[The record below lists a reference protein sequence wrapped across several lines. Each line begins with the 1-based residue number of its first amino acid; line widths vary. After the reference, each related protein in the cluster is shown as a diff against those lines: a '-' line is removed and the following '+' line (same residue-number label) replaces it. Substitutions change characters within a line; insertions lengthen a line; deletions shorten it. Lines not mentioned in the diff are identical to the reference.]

1 MTTPATSKV
10 LPKQELAVT
19 VNANGTEYKVVAVV
33 FNSKGEGRF
42 IDSNSF
48 ESVSFE
54 TYHTSPFLMGTLTT
68 GNESNMDVL
77 NKLDLKSSIS
87 SVNEYGDGKLFL
99 KLKITFLSGQKRN
112 VTLVDK
118 LFVVKNKI
126 NTVQGGNRTT
136 AYYFVDVVF
145 NHLKYKRQSW
155 STDLLDSK
163 DRINQY
169 GEQKVNA
176 GRALKHLLETFT
188 EQKDIVDEKNW
199 DFGIGNLYYTLPA
212 NTSALTGMSQILS
225 SYVSSDEGS
234 GILTYYNGKF
244 QLKSLKKHIQDLYKT
259 PDKVNNNIRIS
270 SSLAAI
276 FKLQTN
282 DLQQEY
288 TNSSTVD
295 LFGRSFSYIPLDLKD
310 IKLRDIQPD
319 STVNKLSK
327 NEVIQFDMLGKE
339 FTFHSDQGI
348 IDRVEKVTGL
358 EALPGGDNNKINI
371 DNNNDYNIKN
381 KIFAL
386 SDEDSTRHLGT
397 IELQKQLLLSLTK
410 ATFDTPGNIN
420 YCANRFVYM
429 TLDLRSKNEFAKKI
443 PGFWYIISNTTTLK
457 KGEFNSSIECIK
469 LDKPK

>member
-10 LPKQELAVT
+10 LPKKELAVS
-19 VNANGTEYKVVAVV
+19 VNANSTEYKVVAVL
-33 FNSKGEGRF
+33 FNTKGEGRF

-77 NKLDLKSSIS
+77 NKLDLKSPVSN
-87 SVNEYGDGKLFL
+87 VNEYGDGKLFL
-99 KLKITFLSGQKRN
+99 KLKITFLSGQNKN
-112 VTLVDK
+112 ITLVDK

-126 NTVQGGNRTT
+126 NTVQGGARQT
-136 AYYFVDVVF
+136 AYYFVDIIF

-155 STDLLDSK
+155 STDLLNEK
-163 DRINQY
+163 TRINQY

-188 EQKDIVDEKNW
+188 EQKDIVDTDNW
-199 DFGIGNLYYTLPA
+199 DYGIGNLYYTLPA

-244 QLKSLKKHIQDLYKT
+244 QLKSLKKHIEELYK
-259 PDKVNNNIRIS
+259 KENNNIKIS
-270 SSLAAI
+270 SGLAAI

-288 TNSSTVD
+288 TNNSTVD

-339 FTFHSDQGI
+339 FKFHSDQGI
-348 IDRVEKVTGL
+348 IDRVEEITGL
-358 EALPGGDNNKINI
+358 DALPGGTDNKINI
-371 DNNNDYNIKN
+371 DNNSDYNIKN

-397 IELQKQLLLSLTK
+397 IELQKQLLSSLTK

-429 TLDLRSKNEFAKKI
+429 TIDLRSKNEFAKKI